1 VTPSGNFLLTVRG
14 GAKSSD
20 GARAPRDVGHAIAP
34 VARGEWHDFLLH
46 IRLATDSSGIVEVW
60 HRIAGGSF
68 PAAPNTLDTGVNV
81 LTVAGVDQ
89 NVYPETGYYR
99 STDARPAILYS
110 SGMWIRSTR
119 AEAEAYFN

>member
-1 VTPSGNFLLTVRG
+1 V
-14 GAKSSD
+14 
-20 GARAPRDVGHAIAP
+20 
-34 VARGEWHDFLLH
+34 LH
-46 IRLATDSSGIVEVW
+46 IRLARDSSGIVEVW
-60 HRIAGGSF
+60 HRIGGSF
-68 PAAPNTLDTGVNV
+68 PVAPNMVGTGVNV

-119 AEAEAYFN
+119 PGRGLLQVVSGYAESGEPAQAGNGCGRVGPRG